1 MEVRRARPGD
11 AAALAGIVRAGMESY
26 RGFAPSD
33 WDPER
38 VTGAVARVGELLN
51 AEHPY
56 RGWVAPADEIPMGF
70 AGYLP
75 ASAAGSNADD
85 EPGLAHLRHLFVVPR
100 AWGTQVATALHAAVL
115 EDARTRGFTTMRLFC
130 AAGQLRAR
138 RFYERE
144 DWTFTGRQIDETPL
158 GLAVVEYRRPLRP

>member
-11 AAALAGIVRAGMESY
+11 AAALADIVGAGLESY
-26 RGFAPSD
+26 RAFAPSG
-33 WDPER
+33 WEPEA
-38 VTGAVARVGELLN
+38 VTGTVGRVGALLT
-51 AEHPY
+51 ADHPY
-56 RGWVAPADEIPMGF
+56 RGWVAPADRTPLGF

-75 ASAAGSNADD
+75 ASEAGDNADD
-85 EPGLAHLRHLFVVPR
+85 EPGLAHLRHLFVVPG
-100 AWGTQVATALHAAVL
+100 AWGTPVATVLHTAVL
-115 EDARTRGFTTMRLFC
+115 DDARGRGFATMRLFC

-144 DWTFTGRQIDETPL
+144 GWTFTGRQIDETPL